1 MAHILRMP
9 NPSDYI
15 TMSTW
20 VADAYECIRW
30 AGPKLSFPLNAKN
43 LSRLLAGPETTSYLL
58 CHSDHPE
65 DPLGFGQ
72 LVKRVPAGMHLARI
86 IVSPASRGGGL
97 VRILCERLIERTNA
111 VSEVRQLTLNVYR
124 DNRQAMALYLSLG
137 FTEIPGQSRQGLVAM
152 HKTLR

>member
-1 MAHILRMP
+1 
-9 NPSDYI
+9 
-15 TMSTW
+15 
-20 VADAYECIRW
+20 
-30 AGPKLSFPLNAKN
+30 
-43 LSRLLAGPETTSYLL
+43 
-58 CHSDHPE
+58 
-65 DPLGFGQ
+65 
-72 LVKRVPAGMHLARI
+72 MHLARI

-97 VRILCERLIERTNA
+97 GRILCERLIERTNA